1 MTRPSRRLLAV
12 LTLAL
17 LLAGCGIPTDPAPRA
32 LDPALAPFSRAAP
45 AVDPVGPGRIAL
57 YFVREGKAVLTIRP
71 VRQSTPVPE
80 LLNLLLAGPT
90 PSELAAGTSSLIPTT
105 LTVQGIAVQSGVGVI
120 TLDGPAG
127 QLSQPLAFAQIV
139 ATLTSPGRLSGVRFR
154 VAGEDLGV
162 PRGDLSLSTEPLDQT
177 DYAALLATAGP
188 GASPSS
194 SAPPA

>member
-1 MTRPSRRLLAV
+1 MTRLAA
-12 LTLAL
+12 LALAL
-17 LLAGCGIPTDPAPRA
+17 LLAGCGIPSDPAPRA
-32 LDPALAPFSRAAP
+32 LDPAQAPFSRAAP
-45 AVDPVGPGRIAL
+45 VVDPVGPGRIAL
-57 YFVREGKAVLTIRP
+57 YFAREGKAVLTIRS
-71 VRQSTPVPE
+71 VRPSTPVPE

-162 PRGDLSLSTEPLDQT
+162 PRGDGSLSTEPLDRA
-177 DYAALLATAGP
+177 DYAELLATASP
-188 GASPSS
+188 GSSPSA